1 MNILIPHSWL
11 KDYIDC
17 DLSPQEIAKELSLH
31 AFSVEKITETK
42 DNDFIYEIE
51 ITPNRGD
58 ALSVIG
64 IAREIKAILKQ
75 QGKNIQWKEP
85 SVSIPK
91 ITNTNDILEVK
102 IENSSLVPRFSAIVL
117 DNIEIKDSP
126 EFIKKR
132 LEKIGI
138 RAINNV
144 VDITN
149 YFMFDKGQPMHS
161 FDYDKIKNHLM
172 IVRESKKGEKITTL
186 DNVERILPEGIIVV
200 EDGEQRLID
209 LCGIM
214 GAKNS
219 ETDENT
225 KKVLLF
231 VQGYDPVRIRKASM
245 SLGHRTD
252 AALRVEKGIDY
263 GGIIPSL
270 WEAVNMISRY
280 AGGKISSNLIDI
292 VNTDFPTKIVPIDY
306 KKINKIA
313 GVEIDNK
320 FIDSA
325 LENLGFTIKNSS
337 VEIPSWR
344 YNDIDIA
351 EDLAEEVIRLYGYS
365 NIPDQLPIGEIP
377 NIIFNQMF
385 YWENFVKTYLK
396 YQGFFECYTYSSTT
410 KKNALENAIKIT
422 NPLSEELEYL
432 RQSLTP
438 QLTDVIDK
446 NQGYSDAIKI
456 FELASVYIPNNN
468 DLPKQPQ
475 KLSMVVKNVDYLIFK
490 GIIEGLFFEMGIAQ
504 IPELKIEK
512 IKNYLA
518 VELDFEQIANQAV
531 KSRTYTPITTFNSIK
546 EDLTFIIAP
555 DVQYPQ
561 IENEILNSDHRI
573 SKLVFKDIYK
583 NYLTL
588 SIEYLD
594 RQKQISSEDT
604 KTIREIIFKNL
615 EGKLNIKLKL

>member
-11 KDYIDC
+11 KDYIET
-17 DLSPQEIAKELSLH
+17 DLSPKEIAKELSLH
-31 AFSVEKITETK
+31 AFSVEKIIETE
-42 DNDFIYEIE
+42 DNDSIYEIE
-51 ITPNRGD
+51 VTPNRGD

-64 IAREIKAILKQ
+64 IAREINAILKQ
-75 QGKNIQWKEP
+75 QGKNIQWKESLI
-85 SVSIPK
+85 SVPK
-91 ITNTNDILEVK
+91 ITKTSDILDVK

-186 DNVERILPEGIIVV
+186 DSIERTLPEGVLVV

-214 GAKNS
+214 GAQNS

-231 VQGYDPVRIRKASM
+231 VQGYDPVKIRKASM

-270 WEAVNMISRY
+270 WEAVNMISQY
-280 AGGKISSNLIDI
+280 AGGKVSSNLIDI
-292 VNTDFPTKIVPIDY
+292 VNTDFPIKTVPVDY

-320 FIDSA
+320 FIDNA
-325 LENLGFTIKNSS
+325 LENLGFVIKDSS
-337 VEIPSWR
+337 AQIPSWR

-365 NIPDQLPIGEIP
+365 NIPDQLPTGEIP
-377 NIIFNQMF
+377 NITFNQTF
-385 YWENFVKTYLK
+385 YWENFAKTYLK
-396 YQGFFECYTYSSTT
+396 YQGFFECYTNSSTT
-410 KKNALENAIKIT
+410 KKNTPENSVRIN
-422 NPLSEELEYL
+422 NPLSEELEYM
-432 RQSLTP
+432 RQSLIP
-438 QLTDVIDK
+438 QLVDVMDK
-446 NQGYSDAIKI
+446 NQGYSETIKI
-456 FELASVYIPNNN
+456 FELASIYISNNN
-468 DLPKQPQ
+468 DLPLQPQ
-475 KLSMVVKNVDYLIFK
+475 KLGMVVKNVDYLVFK
-490 GIIEGLFFEMGIAQ
+490 GIIEKLFLEMGISQ

-512 IKNYLA
+512 NKNYLA
-518 VELDFEQIANQAV
+518 AEFDFDQMVSQST
-531 KSRTYTPITTFNSIK
+531 KTKTYTPITSFNSIK
-546 EDLTFIIAP
+546 EDLTFI
-555 DVQYPQ
+555 VSSNVTYSQ
-561 IENEILNSDHRI
+561 IEKEILSSDSRI

-594 RQKQISSEDT
+594 REKQISSEET
-604 KTIREIIFKNL
+604 QIIRENIFKNL
-615 EGKLNIKLKL
+615 ESKLDIKLKL